1 MICNKCNHQLPD
13 DSEFCQYCGTKL
25 EEEPVVTL
33 AMLEE
38 AGLAPT
44 KLDANVV
51 SEETDFNN
59 LTQEDVAN
67 IILAAQAE
75 DAMKIMQKNISE
87 QADCEGEPD
96 FGLIPQKPIY
106 TLATKS
112 VKGEMEY
119 LDKLY
124 TPNGEKI
131 KWNRQGSMGVE
142 GINGMVDIYETYLPS
157 GKLYKTIYINM
168 YGARESA
175 KAPSGFI
182 FANPKSESVLKQS
195 NNFSSTYI
203 PNITPKQSS
212 ENKLI
217 FFTNIFSVILTIIA
231 IFSIII
237 AMNVQDYKRNDL
249 ENWNTTAVYFVL
261 LFVLGGFLII
271 VINSALKNKFMPV
284 ICSSPILIITTITV
298 LAEGSV
304 ISSYYWG
311 FYNNYK
317 IVDVLNS
324 IWVVCVFVISLAS
337 LTVLLVNKIN
347 NNYRKSIAYRE
358 KCYKKVAQI
367 HTYLEKGIITQE
379 EYEKTKSDI
388 LKYIK

>member
-1 MICNKCNHQLPD
+1 
-13 DSEFCQYCGTKL
+13 
-25 EEEPVVTL
+25 
-33 AMLEE
+33 
-38 AGLAPT
+38 
-44 KLDANVV
+44 
-51 SEETDFNN
+51 
-59 LTQEDVAN
+59 
-67 IILAAQAE
+67 
-75 DAMKIMQKNISE
+75 
-87 QADCEGEPD
+87 
-96 FGLIPQKPIY
+96 
-106 TLATKS
+106 
-112 VKGEMEY
+112 
-119 LDKLY
+119 
-124 TPNGEKI
+124 
-131 KWNRQGSMGVE
+131 
-142 GINGMVDIYETYLPS
+142 
-157 GKLYKTIYINM
+157 M